1 MEISNLDSNTEVRLH
16 LKTLEVWVTIG
27 NGDTYLLTYKAV
39 AEDTPTTYRRYR
51 RCSIHLGSR
60 FPIIL
65 LCNENQK
72 PFLENLEGSIA
83 GMRKIFGS
91 CVGTLAGS
99 QVSSS
104 LANMSKI
111 MVAIE
116 GEAL

>member
-1 MEISNLDSNTEVRLH
+1 
-16 LKTLEVWVTIG
+16 
-27 NGDTYLLTYKAV
+27 
-39 AEDTPTTYRRYR
+39 
-51 RCSIHLGSR
+51 
-60 FPIIL
+60 
-65 LCNENQK
+65 
-72 PFLENLEGSIA
+72 
-83 GMRKIFGS
+83 MRKIFGS